1 MWWDD
6 FENRDGTRSSSLLG
20 FVNSWEASGLT
31 GNTLGSHLFLLP
43 CFLFSH
49 LIEMAC
55 LCPEQCQS
63 NPNEKHACKW
73 DTAEDQHVSTE
84 ATKMCEHLL
93 KDEKFEKCRGVS
105 IC

>member
-1 MWWDD
+1 
-6 FENRDGTRSSSLLG
+6 
-20 FVNSWEASGLT
+20 
-31 GNTLGSHLFLLP
+31 
-43 CFLFSH
+43 
-49 LIEMAC
+49 MAC